1 MSFPVASRR
10 GPRQPRAY
18 FWVCVFV
25 CPDISR
31 QWNHTVLGLLRL
43 ASFREV
49 FSRFVCVEARAT
61 VPFHE
66 QPPVAWPYRISS
78 LPRLMD
84 LLALVSHAAV
94 NIRGQ

>member
-1 MSFPVASRR
+1 M
-10 GPRQPRAY
+10 
-18 FWVCVFV
+18 
-25 CPDISR
+25 
-31 QWNHTVLGLLRL
+31 LGLLRL

-49 FSRFVCVEARAT
+49 FSRFVRVEARAT
-61 VPFHE
+61 VPFYE

-78 LPRLMD
+78 PPRLMD